1 MAITINGSSNTIT
14 GLAVGGL
21 PNGVVNT
28 DMLAAGAVTAAKRG
42 RGSMLQIIEASTND
56 RVETSSTSF
65 VATNLTASITPNAGS
80 NKILVQVSG
89 DCNTNADDNE
99 LIMTVYR
106 SIDGGSYS
114 NLGNADF
121 GFATARSNAERLH
134 SGISIMFLDS
144 PSSTAVVAY
153 KVYIRKTS
161 AGSGNVE
168 FPAHSNCNKV
178 FMHLTE
184 IAA

>member
-1 MAITINGSSNTIT
+1 MTLTLNGSTNTIT

-21 PNGVVNT
+21 PDGVVDT
-28 DMLAAGAVTAAKRG
+28 DMIAAGAVTAPKRG
-42 RGSMLQIIEASTND
+42 VGSMLQIIEGSTND
-56 RVETSSTSF
+56 RVEISDTSF
-65 VATNLTASITPNAGS
+65 VATNLTASITPNATS

-114 NLGNADF
+114 NLGNAEY

-168 FPAHSNCNKV
+168 FPAHDTYNKTY
-178 FMHLTE
+178 MHLME

>member
-1 MAITINGSSNTIT
+1 MTITINGNGTVT
-14 GLAVGGL
+14 GVSVGGL
-21 PNGVVNT
+21 PDGIVDT
-28 DMLAAGAVTAAKRG
+28 DMLAAGAVTAAKKG
-42 RGSMLQIIEASTND
+42 AGSVLQIIEASTTD
-56 RVETSSTSF
+56 RVEFSSTDF
-65 VATNLTASITPNAGS
+65 TATNLSGTITPTSAS

-114 NLGNADF
+114 NLGNAEY

-134 SGISIMFLDS
+134 SGVSIMFLDS

-168 FPAHSNCNKV
+168 FPAHDTYNKTY
-178 FMHLTE
+178 MHLME